1 MSIRSKPVHLI
12 RFFCSSCQDL
22 PLGHCGIISLVGH
35 LRGERAVVRRS
46 LLLKGGF
53 NKELL
58 LLQPPPV
65 AGPGWL
71 LSRRLSLGFPVL
83 LTRPSHCADGTGW
96 HRVTCLHLLS
106 IPAHL
111 SSPLCPSP
119 QAGPL
124 IPKATSE
131 LISCFKNHKLQHPP
145 IR

>member
-58 LLQPPPV
+58 LLQPSQKEHTLFNMEGGGTLFRGLPRSLPHTFL
-65 AGPGWL
+65 L
-71 LSRRLSLGFPVL
+71 LSTLSFGGHGGCPPWIGLAL
-83 LTRPSHCADGTGW
+83 
-96 HRVTCLHLLS
+96 VTSSCELS
-106 IPAHL
+106 QL
-111 SSPLCPSP
+111 
-119 QAGPL
+119 
-124 IPKATSE
+124 
-131 LISCFKNHKLQHPP
+131 
-145 IR
+145 